1 MEALKAEASIKA
13 HEANQQIMSELLIV
27 LKQRHRNGVATGL
40 DTARLESQLANEFQ
54 LLSSARYDR
63 TRALLN
69 LVTQLGVPIETPVV
83 LADGFQPDVR
93 NVSPPADVVEEAIVK
108 RPEVQAQTKRV
119 RATEL
124 KYSSTTG
131 ERLPALVAQGD
142 YGLIGNRWSN
152 TLDTYNMALVLQV
165 PIFDGAQ
172 REGRINEARS
182 QLRQEAWRMR
192 VILNQVKLEVHDA
205 VALLTAAQEQVGIAN
220 GGLQAALRELN
231 LARERLTVLTGSN
244 QFEVTNALNAVAPAR
259 ENRLSALYQLNAA
272 RVNFARATGNLNNL
286 N

>member
-1 MEALKAEASIKA
+1 M
-13 HEANQQIMSELLIV
+13 
-27 LKQRHRNGVATGL
+27 
-40 DTARLESQLANEFQ
+40 
-54 LLSSARYDR
+54 
-63 TRALLN
+63 
-69 LVTQLGVPIETPVV
+69 
-83 LADGFQPDVR
+83 
-93 NVSPPADVVEEAIVK
+93 
-108 RPEVQAQTKRV
+108 

-124 KYSSTTG
+124 TYSSTTG

-165 PIFDGAQ
+165 PIFGGAQ

-205 VALLTAAQEQVGIAN
+205 VASLTAAQEQVGIAN